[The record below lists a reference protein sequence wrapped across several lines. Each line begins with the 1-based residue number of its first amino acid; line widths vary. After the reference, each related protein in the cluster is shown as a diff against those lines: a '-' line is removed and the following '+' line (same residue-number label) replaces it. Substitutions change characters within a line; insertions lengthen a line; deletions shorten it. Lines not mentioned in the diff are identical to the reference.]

1 MAEKDKSSTGMKIKD
16 QGFVPYSDA
25 QEEKTPNVSK
35 GSSVTGKKR
44 GMGAA
49 LRGDRFTIS

>member
-1 MAEKDKSSTGMKIKD
+1 MAEKDNTSSGMEIKD
-16 QGFVPYSDA
+16 QGFVPYSEA
-25 QEEKTPNVSK
+25 QEEKTPSVAK
-35 GSSVTGKKR
+35 GSPVTGRKR